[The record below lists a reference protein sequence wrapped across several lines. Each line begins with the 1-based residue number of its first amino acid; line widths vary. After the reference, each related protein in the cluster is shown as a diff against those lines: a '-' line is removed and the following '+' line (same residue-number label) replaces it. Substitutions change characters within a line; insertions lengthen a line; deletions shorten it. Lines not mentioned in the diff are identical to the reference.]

1 MIVSI
6 QESSKH
12 FKAPKELEPYLH
24 LETDT
29 KGKIGITILDSK
41 LLEDE
46 YTLAFMRLVKE
57 AAGSTGQRNESLQP
71 ISGCFK
77 IQGFTWSLIHLQS
90 YCIKIGLAVT
100 T

>member
-6 QESSKH
+6 QESSKY

-41 LLEDE
+41 ILEDK
-46 YTLAFMRLVKE
+46 YTLAFMKLVKE
-57 AAGSTGQRNESLQP
+57 ASIFNNQNNPRSIELREYDSEDYKLQKTAYQKFYQ
-71 ISGCFK
+71 SK
-77 IQGFTWSLIHLQS
+77 I
-90 YCIKIGLAVT
+90 K
-100 T
+100 

>member
-57 AAGSTGQRNESLQP
+57 ASIFNNQNNPRSIELREYDSEDYKLQKTAYQKFYQ
-71 ISGCFK
+71 SK
-77 IQGFTWSLIHLQS
+77 I
-90 YCIKIGLAVT
+90 K
-100 T
+100 

>member
-24 LETDT
+24 LEMDK

-41 LLEDE
+41 ILEDK

-57 AAGSTGQRNESLQP
+57 ASIFNNQNNPRSIELREYDSEDYKLQKTAYQKFYQ
-71 ISGCFK
+71 GK
-77 IQGFTWSLIHLQS
+77 I
-90 YCIKIGLAVT
+90 K
-100 T
+100 

>member
-29 KGKIGITILDSK
+29 KGKIWITILDSK
-41 LLEDE
+41 ILEDK

-57 AAGSTGQRNESLQP
+57 ASIFNNQNNPRSIELREYDSEDYKLQKTAYQKFYQ
-71 ISGCFK
+71 SK
-77 IQGFTWSLIHLQS
+77 I
-90 YCIKIGLAVT
+90 K
-100 T
+100 

>member
-12 FKAPKELEPYLH
+12 FKVPKELEPYLH
-24 LETDT
+24 LETDR

-41 LLEDE
+41 ILEDK

-57 AAGSTGQRNESLQP
+57 ASIFNNQNNPRSIELREYDSEDYKLQKTAYQKFYQ
-71 ISGCFK
+71 SK
-77 IQGFTWSLIHLQS
+77 I
-90 YCIKIGLAVT
+90 K
-100 T
+100 

>member
-12 FKAPKELEPYLH
+12 FIAPKELEPYLH

-41 LLEDE
+41 ILEDK

-57 AAGSTGQRNESLQP
+57 ASIFNNQNNPRSIELREYDSEDYKLQKTAYQKFYQ
-71 ISGCFK
+71 SK
-77 IQGFTWSLIHLQS
+77 I
-90 YCIKIGLAVT
+90 K
-100 T
+100 

>member
-41 LLEDE
+41 TLEDK

-57 AAGSTGQRNESLQP
+57 ASIFNNQNNPRSIELREYDSEDYKLQKTAYQKFYQ
-71 ISGCFK
+71 SK
-77 IQGFTWSLIHLQS
+77 I
-90 YCIKIGLAVT
+90 K
-100 T
+100 

>member
-41 LLEDE
+41 ILEDK

-57 AAGSTGQRNESLQP
+57 ASILNNQNNPRSIELREYDSEDYILQKTAYQKFYQ
-71 ISGCFK
+71 SK
-77 IQGFTWSLIHLQS
+77 I
-90 YCIKIGLAVT
+90 K
-100 T
+100 

>member
-41 LLEDE
+41 ILGEK
-46 YTLAFMRLVKE
+46 YTLEFMRLVKE
-57 AAGSTGQRNESLQP
+57 VSILNHHNNHRSIELREYDSEDYKLQNTAYQKFYQ
-71 ISGCFK
+71 SK
-77 IQGFTWSLIHLQS
+77 I
-90 YCIKIGLAVT
+90 K
-100 T
+100 

>member
-29 KGKIGITILDSK
+29 NGKIGITILDTK
-41 LLEDE
+41 ILEDK

-57 AAGSTGQRNESLQP
+57 ASIFNNQNNPRSIELREYDSEDYKLQKTAYQKFYQ
-71 ISGCFK
+71 SK
-77 IQGFTWSLIHLQS
+77 I
-90 YCIKIGLAVT
+90 K
-100 T
+100 

>member
-24 LETDT
+24 LETD
-29 KGKIGITILDSK
+29 KKRKIGITILDSK
-41 LLEDE
+41 ILEDK

-57 AAGSTGQRNESLQP
+57 ASIFNNQNNPRSIELREYDSEDYKLQKTAYQKFYQ
-71 ISGCFK
+71 SK
-77 IQGFTWSLIHLQS
+77 I
-90 YCIKIGLAVT
+90 K
-100 T
+100 